1 MAEAFDPYRQ
11 WLGIH
16 KDEQPPNHYRL
27 LGVRIFEN
35 ELTVIE
41 NAADRAMLHLRSLS
55 LGPNSAKAQQ
65 LLNEISAARIC
76 LLDPQRKKEYD
87 AQLEAKSRQ
96 STASLPSLV
105 KVVPLPVAR
114 VVPSR
119 VQQTPIN
126 DLLVAAPFERQI
138 EPQVIG
144 SPRPSTPSTN
154 RSARNGSFGWI
165 EILKIVGGGLA
176 GIVLAQVIL
185 FYALDVDLFGVMGH
199 RAKDVTSVSPQTR
212 TSNIL
217 PPEIPPIRPNPV
229 IPGGAKSDGLQNSSS
244 GIPVPPEIRQAPP
257 NSVPPAPPSVPKVSP
272 PPSEPQVPAISPE
285 TSAKPK
291 ENPRETVPSKTKVPS
306 KEERVVLQKKLKETF
321 SREFNKPP
329 SRENKMALMDFLL
342 QTAKS
347 SAVNENDRF
356 VLLSE
361 ALTCATTL
369 KDFAKGAE
377 IVDHLERL
385 YEIEPLTLRSYY
397 LGKFA
402 ETASKQEDRKSI
414 CICAIELADQ
424 ALVLQRWEDAEEG
437 IELARKQL
445 RYLVAK
451 DLQQSVDF
459 RAGRIKELREGW
471 DAIVTARKVL
481 ETTPDNPSACLAEG
495 RYRCFYEGDWKGGL
509 PLLAKAGDTQLSE
522 LARKDLESPGT
533 DKSLETGDAWYEA
546 AKNNKLH
553 AAGFARASFFYRLA
567 IEKAPAI
574 HQERIRRRLDEI
586 GSLRL
591 PQNLLNPEP
600 RPIHLRPLLE
610 SWNSN

>member
-16 KDEQPPNHYRL
+16 KEEQPPHHYRL

-41 NAADRAMLHLRSLS
+41 NAADRAMLHLRTLS

-65 LLNEISAARIC
+65 LLNEISAAKIC
-76 LLDPQRKKEYD
+76 LLDLQRKKEYD

-96 STASLPSLV
+96 SIASLPSLV
-105 KVVPLPVAR
+105 KSPLPVAT
-114 VVPSR
+114 VVSSPM
-119 VQQTPIN
+119 QQTPIN
-126 DLLVAAPFERQI
+126 DLLVTPSFQRQLK
-138 EPQVIG
+138 PQVI
-144 SPRPSTPSTN
+144 SRPRPSTPSAN
-154 RSARNGSFGWI
+154 RAARNGSFGWI
-165 EILKIVGGGLA
+165 EIVKIVVGGFA
-176 GIVLAQVIL
+176 GIVVAQVIL

-199 RAKDVTSVSPQTR
+199 RAKEVTSASSQNKA
-212 TSNIL
+212 SNNF
-217 PPEIPPIRPNPV
+217 PPEIPPAKPNPV
-229 IPGGAKSDGLQNSSS
+229 IPGGAKRNGFQNPNN
-244 GIPVPPEIRQAPP
+244 GIPVPPENRLPSTIRTLPPP
-257 NSVPPAPPSVPKVSP
+257 NSVPPTPPSIPKERPPPAESHVPVVPPEASGKPEEKPSDIAPP
-272 PPSEPQVPAISPE
+272 
-285 TSAKPK
+285 
-291 ENPRETVPSKTKVPS
+291 KTKVPD
-306 KEERVVLQKKLKETF
+306 KEERVGLQKKMKETF

-329 SRENKMALMDFLL
+329 SRDNKMALMDFLL

-397 LGKFA
+397 LVKFA

-414 CICAIELADQ
+414 CVLAIELADQ
-424 ALVLQRWEDAEEG
+424 ALVLQRWEDAEEV

-459 RAGRIKELREGW
+459 RRAASKNSVRDGMQSWLP
-471 DAIVTARKVL
+471 A
-481 ETTPDNPSACLAEG
+481 NCLK
-495 RYRCFYEGDWKGGL
+495 RPR
-509 PLLAKAGDTQLSE
+509 T
-522 LARKDLESPGT
+522 
-533 DKSLETGDAWYEA
+533 
-546 AKNNKLH
+546 
-553 AAGFARASFFYRLA
+553 
-567 IEKAPAI
+567 
-574 HQERIRRRLDEI
+574 IR
-586 GSLRL
+586 
-591 PQNLLNPEP
+591 P
-600 RPIHLRPLLE
+600 RV
-610 SWNSN
+610 